1 MADGFESSWFYIP
14 WTTLLPTGYND
25 SGADDIPQVV
35 VDFTAAWCGPCKM
48 MAPVFEGL
56 SLKHTNLLFVKVDVD
71 DVAV

>member
-1 MADGFESSWFYIP
+1 MADDFESGSLYIP
-14 WTTLLPTGYND
+14 WTTLLPTGQD
-25 SGADDIPQVV
+25 ISASDDTSQVV

-71 DVAV
+71 DAAV